1 MERVRLAA
9 LEARLGH
16 HFRDEGLLERA
27 LTHASYAHESPP
39 ALHHESLALLGD
51 AVLGLVVAEYLLG
64 VAPSASV
71 GELTQQRAQLVA
83 GATLARWAREL
94 ELGALL
100 RLGRGEEQTG
110 GRMRESNLATALEA
124 VLGAVH
130 LEGGVAAVRTAVG
143 RLALW

>member
-1 MERVRLAA
+1 VERARRAA
-9 LEARLGH
+9 LEERLGH
-16 HFRDEGLLERA
+16 QFRDEGLLERA
-27 LTHASYAHESPP
+27 LTHASYAHENPP
-39 ALHHESLALLGD
+39 ALHHERLALLGD

-71 GELTQQRAQLVA
+71 GELTQRRAELVT
-83 GATLARWAREL
+83 GGTLARWAREL

-110 GRMRESNLATALEA
+110 GRARESTLATALEA
-124 VLGAVH
+124 VLGVVH
-130 LEGGVAAVRTAVG
+130 LEGGLPAVRTAVG